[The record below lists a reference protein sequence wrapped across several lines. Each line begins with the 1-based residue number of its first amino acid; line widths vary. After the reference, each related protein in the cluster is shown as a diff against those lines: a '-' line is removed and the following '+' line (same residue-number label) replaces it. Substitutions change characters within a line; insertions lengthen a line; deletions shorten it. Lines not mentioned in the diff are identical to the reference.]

1 MRIESWPYAPPSS
14 VYLTHTHN
22 RRQSVN
28 SDCDRGHAGGARE
41 CHHGCRRCEGGA
53 YDAGA
58 GGFCADGR
66 HRSSWQRGSRDLI
79 LHRHRIS
86 HQPAASLRI
95 VPVLHDDFVSPL
107 FLAVIEAT
115 EEAILNSLFMSGT
128 TTGKAGKKV
137 EGLPVATVMAILDA
151 HKRIIR

>member
-1 MRIESWPYAPPSS
+1 M
-14 VYLTHTHN
+14 
-22 RRQSVN
+22 
-28 SDCDRGHAGGARE
+28 
-41 CHHGCRRCEGGA
+41 
-53 YDAGA
+53 
-58 GGFCADGR
+58 
-66 HRSSWQRGSRDLI
+66 
-79 LHRHRIS
+79 
-86 HQPAASLRI
+86 
-95 VPVLHDDFVSPL
+95 LHDDFVSPL

>member
-1 MRIESWPYAPPSS
+1 MAICPTVLCLSNAHAQPKTVRELGLAIGVMPAGRGNAITDVAGVRVGHMKLVQGDS
-14 VYLTHTHN
+14 VRT
-22 RRQSVN
+22 
-28 SDCDRGHAGGARE
+28 GGIA
-41 CHHGCRRCEGGA
+41 HHGSGDHVISFSTDTA
-53 YDAGA
+53 
-58 GGFCADGR
+58 
-66 HRSSWQRGSRDLI
+66 S
-79 LHRHRIS
+79 RIS